1 LFAASFVDYSF
12 SIFILIL
19 SFLFANCLYSAR
31 ILGSISDRLMKIKN
45 NHINCLRRKMIYLF
59 ILLLQN
65 VFLLQFRLDDILNN
79 LGKVLDNIDY
89 LLHRFGPFDI
99 FMTF

>member
-1 LFAASFVDYSF
+1 
-12 SIFILIL
+12 
-19 SFLFANCLYSAR
+19 
-31 ILGSISDRLMKIKN
+31 MKIKN
-45 NHINCLRRKMIYLF
+45 NHINCLRHKMVYLLF

-65 VFLLQFRLDDILNN
+65 VLLQFRLDDILNN